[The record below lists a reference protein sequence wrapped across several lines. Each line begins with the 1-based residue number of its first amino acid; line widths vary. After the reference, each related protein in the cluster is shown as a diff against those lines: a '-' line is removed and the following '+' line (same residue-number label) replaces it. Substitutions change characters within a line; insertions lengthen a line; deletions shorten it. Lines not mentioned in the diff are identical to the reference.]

1 MNYELC
7 MDYCT
12 SVRVEVLKDE
22 LLIKHNVPMLK
33 IILHLQWR
41 ITQKFICWIAD
52 VLTYV
57 HTYVRTMDH
66 IEPKT
71 LHHTRIDCNIM

>member
-1 MNYELC
+1 MNYELR

-33 IILHLQWR
+33 ITLDLQWR
-41 ITQKFICWIAD
+41 ITQKSIRWIAD

-57 HTYVRTMDH
+57 HTYVQWIILNLKHFIIRVL
-66 IEPKT
+66 IA
-71 LHHTRIDCNIM
+71 I